1 MRMGGGMDGE
11 GVRGTEGE
19 GTALGVE
26 VEGQCRGILVELGEG
41 GVRPGCN
48 WNAQLLPCTM
58 VNQLD
63 ETIEQSGGREG
74 FDVRGIQWEKLWGER
89 GARLWAEP
97 GAFRTYSYYRRVG
110 KQGKQQTATVY

>member
-1 MRMGGGMDGE
+1 MRMGGGMDEE
-11 GVRGTEGE
+11 GVRGNEEEGI
-19 GTALGVE
+19 ALGVE
-26 VEGQCRGILVELGEG
+26 VEGQYRGILVELGEG
-41 GVRPGCN
+41 VVSPVWG

-63 ETIEQSGGREG
+63 KTIEQSGGREG
-74 FDVRGIQWEKLWGER
+74 FDERGMQWEKLWGER
-89 GARLWAEP
+89 GARLLADP

>member
-1 MRMGGGMDGE
+1 MRMGVEMDGE
-11 GVRGTEGE
+11 GVRGNEGKRR
-19 GTALGVE
+19 ALGVE
-26 VEGQCRGILVELGEG
+26 VEGQCRGILVELSEG
-41 GVRPGCN
+41 GVRPGWG

-58 VNQLD
+58 TNQLD
-63 ETIEQSGGREG
+63 KTIEQSGGREG
-74 FDVRGIQWEKLWGER
+74 FGERGIQWEKLWVER